1 MSKKYI
7 GVEPVKEKER
17 KPKTR
22 FRTNKHNS
30 KVDNF
35 IRESKGEYKIIK
47 YVLIILCILASSISL
62 GI

>member
-35 IRESKGEYKIIK
+35 IR
-47 YVLIILCILASSISL
+47 
-62 GI
+62 